1 MKDINMKNE
10 LIEFVSLNFEAIKRN
25 FLKSEYDII
34 EDVFED
40 NKDITEIDKEELIYF
55 LENQLLNAT
64 TAKELIDVINERSI
78 GIDLNNNDECTELFK
93 MIETY
98 V

>member
-1 MKDINMKNE
+1 MNMKNE

-25 FLKSEYDII
+25 FLESEYDII

-78 GIDLNNNDECTELFK
+78 GIDLNNNDECTKLFK

>member
-1 MKDINMKNE
+1 MNMKNE

-25 FLKSEYDII
+25 FLESEYDII

>member
-1 MKDINMKNE
+1 MNMKNE

-25 FLKSEYDII
+25 FLESEYDII

-93 MIETY
+93 MIEIY

>member
-1 MKDINMKNE
+1 MKNE

-25 FLKSEYDII
+25 FLESEYDII

>member
-1 MKDINMKNE
+1 MNIKNE
-10 LIEFVSLNFEAIKRN
+10 LIEFVSLNFETIKHN
-25 FLKSEYDII
+25 FSESEHKILEEI
-34 EDVFED
+34 FED
-40 NKDITEIDKEELIYF
+40 EKDITEAVKEELIYF

-78 GIDLNNNDECTELFK
+78 GIDLNNNDECTKLFG